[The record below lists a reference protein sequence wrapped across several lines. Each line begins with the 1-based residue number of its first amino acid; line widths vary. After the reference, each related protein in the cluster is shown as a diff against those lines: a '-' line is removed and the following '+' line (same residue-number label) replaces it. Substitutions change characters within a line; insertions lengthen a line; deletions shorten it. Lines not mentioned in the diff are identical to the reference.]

1 MASTKNKEQKNR
13 KENSDINPKKAWTEK
28 TKDNPFEHIS
38 MQENTE
44 RPSVRAKLNEYKMSH
59 KKSGRSK
66 QRNKSKNK
74 KTKER

>member
-1 MASTKNKEQKNR
+1 
-13 KENSDINPKKAWTEK
+13 
-28 TKDNPFEHIS
+28 